1 MGPRTL
7 AIFASGLFI
16 ALSLVPTSGRELRH
30 DPATGRI
37 RVIYMGDAIGVANPF
52 PILNQEPLLYCTAVY
67 ACTVHQE
74 IDAIRRSVRTY
85 MPRTYSRFL
94 NNDVVILSDANK
106 DAFKT
111 EHFRWMKDAVI
122 DEGFGLVMI
131 GGAESFAEEGGYPSW
146 KPTEVADVLPCEMIP
161 SSPLFS
167 GGVVRIID
175 WEDEFIKSLPFER
188 LGAWG
193 VFHGSNNI
201 QPRGTAHYVA
211 ELVKGTVGTLPFLM
225 WWDIGNGRTMA
236 QSADWTPA
244 GGNTFMR
251 WEYYGDYCVNMMLF
265 LAGQKLPDDLEL
277 VYLVRRRMRET
288 NEAMSMI
295 YYMIEIIDKF
305 GGTSTSL
312 DRMMGDLQEEKDR
325 GVQLYFEANLDG
337 AVEVFDAALRMAD
350 ETMEEAMRARDAAA
364 FWIFFTEWCAVTGTS
379 IFTGAV
385 LWMLMVRRRLYREVA
400 ITRLQQTD

>member
-7 AIFASGLFI
+7 AALAI
-16 ALSLVPTSGRELRH
+16 ALLINLALAPLTARELH
-30 DPATGRI
+30 ADPATGRI

-52 PILNQEPLLYCTAVY
+52 PILDQEPLLYCTAVY
-67 ACTVHQE
+67 ACTIHQGM
-74 IDAIRRSVRTY
+74 DSIRRSVRTY

-94 NNDVVILSDANK
+94 NNDVLILSDANK

-111 EHFRWMKDAVI
+111 EHFRWMKDGVI
-122 DEGFGLVMI
+122 EEGLGLVMI
-131 GGAESFAEEGGYPSW
+131 GGAESFAEEGGQPSW

-161 SSPLFS
+161 SAAGFS

-175 WEDEFIKSLPFER
+175 WQDEFIKSLPFDS
-188 LGAWG
+188 LGPWG

-201 QPRGTAHYVA
+201 APRSTAHYLA
-211 ELVKGTVGTLPFLM
+211 ELVRGSAGTMPFLM
-225 WWDIGNGRTMA
+225 WWDIGKGRTMA
-236 QSADWTPA
+236 QSGDWTPA

-265 LAGQKLPDDLEL
+265 LAGQKLPEDLTL

-288 NEAMSMI
+288 NEAISMI
-295 YYMIEIIDKF
+295 YYMMEIIDKF
-305 GGTSTSL
+305 GGSSSSL
-312 DRMMGDLQEEKDR
+312 DRMMGELLEENER
-325 GVQLYFEANLDG
+325 AVGMYFEARLDE
-337 AVEVFDAALRMAD
+337 AIEIFDGALRMAD
-350 ETMEEAMRARDAAA
+350 QAMEQAIKARDAAA

-379 IFTGAV
+379 IFTGAL

-400 ITRLQQTD
+400 ITRLQQTN